1 LPFAYYFIKDLYFYG
16 LIINEYFFANFVLD
30 IAKYIT
36 TAMIITGALG
46 AIEYGWVYYAVSIAI
61 VICMVVLGFV
71 LIDDKPDKEKNVE
84 Q

>member
-1 LPFAYYFIKDLYFYG
+1 MIFFLPFAYYFIKDLYFYG
-16 LIINEYFFANFVLD
+16 LIINVVLD